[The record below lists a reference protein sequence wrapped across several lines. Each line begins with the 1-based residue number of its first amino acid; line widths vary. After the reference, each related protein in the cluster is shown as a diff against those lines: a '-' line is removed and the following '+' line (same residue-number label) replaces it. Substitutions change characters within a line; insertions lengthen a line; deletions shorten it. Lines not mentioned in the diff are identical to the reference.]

1 MVAIAQLAPL
11 ASVWLRRLRFAL
23 AVAVLWAGLHFLA
36 GALLFPS
43 GLDRPLV
50 LSAGKAGPLAGLIV
64 AGLLWVGA
72 ATATLL
78 AGTADPRQPLLTIGL
93 ALALWAGE
101 GGQRGGTM
109 DAWLILRHPDPGPP
123 SGAPYW
129 LLLTDYVWL
138 LLGVGGAYCIGR
150 RIARQRDR
158 ACPQEPPAPGTS
170 AVRNPASPVV
180 RSSTS
185 HELSAPSRRDG
196 LMGLLLTTLI
206 AGASALVLTG
216 APLAHTRRGQVYFAL
231 LVGFLAAVFVTSR
244 VVRSSTSHLPGT
256 PTPAWCWPAPFL
268 LGVIGLVVAGV
279 SPGLMLRPGY
289 ERLDTI
295 PAWALARPLPVEM
308 IGVGLV
314 GVLWLLGPRGARA
327 APQR

>member
-11 ASVWLRRLRFAL
+11 ASVWLRRLRFTL

-36 GALLFPS
+36 GALLFQS

-50 LSAGKAGPLAGLIV
+50 LSAGKGGLLGGLV
-64 AGLLWVGA
+64 VTGLLWAGA
-72 ATATLL
+72 VIATLL
-78 AGTADPRQPLLTIGL
+78 TGTEDPRQPLLTIGL

-158 ACPQEPPAPGTS
+158 ARPQEPPAPGAS
-170 AVRNPASPVV
+170 AVRGP
-180 RSSTS
+180 TS
-185 HELSAPSRRDG
+185 HLPGAPSRRDS

-216 APLAHTRRGQVYFAL
+216 SPLAYTRRAQVYFAL

-308 IGVGLV
+308 IGAGLV